1 MRLFIV
7 AIVMGFGTM
16 GSFLR
21 HLCLY
26 GHGIRKDR
34 AYDLFEG
41 GAVGL
46 DLLTLFSCTRGV
58 GWARGGRE
66 APVGPS
72 WTVNPGLPLM
82 IAVMVS
88 LIISPFLAT
97 YWPEGEV
104 DGLPSE
110 GSRSWAVDAPVD
122 LVLLHSLVVH
132 PGCLKVL
139 NLWCLHY
146 HNIFPNTREPVSDY
160 EKDQV

>member
-1 MRLFIV
+1 
-7 AIVMGFGTM
+7 
-16 GSFLR
+16 
-21 HLCLY
+21 
-26 GHGIRKDR
+26 
-34 AYDLFEG
+34 
-41 GAVGL
+41 
-46 DLLTLFSCTRGV
+46 LLTLFSCTRGV

-146 HNIFPNTREPVSDY
+146 HNIFPNTREPVRTYGAYTTTTSSPTPGNQSVTTRTHTHTHTPQDLSS
-160 EKDQV
+160 